1 MNNLFT
7 YYSFLLLI
15 TLSIF
20 SCQKKDYSTEINPI
34 IDKYL
39 AAWNEGNLEVLEEIT
54 TIDFELRI
62 NPDFE
67 AKDSRDLL
75 KESISNTRNAYPDF
89 LVTVDDRLFVS
100 DTAVVI
106 RWTITGTNTGEG
118 SHPPTG
124 KRANSNGFSVIFF
137 AEGKL
142 TGEWIAYSD
151 LTWVKQLGFTV
162 TPPWIKEKKS
172 K

>member
-1 MNNLFT
+1 MKNLFT
-7 YYSFLLLI
+7 YSSFLLLI
-15 TLSIF
+15 TLAF
-20 SCQKKDYSTEINPI
+20 VTCQKKDYSTELNPI

-39 AAWNEGNLEVLEEIT
+39 EAWNEGNLDILDDIT
-54 TIDFELRI
+54 SLDFELRI

-67 AKDSRDLL
+67 VKSGRDKL
-75 KESISNTRNAYPDF
+75 KESITNTKTAYPDF
-89 LVTVDDRLFVS
+89 LVTVHNRLFVS

-106 RWTITGTNTGEG
+106 HWTITGTNTGEG

-124 KRANSNGFSVIFF
+124 NKAQSNGFSIIFF
-137 AEGKL
+137 ADGKL

-162 TPPWIKEKKS
+162 TPPWIAEE
-172 K
+172 

>member
-1 MNNLFT
+1 MKNLFVSS
-7 YYSFLLLI
+7 SFLLLI
-15 TLSIF
+15 TLAF
-20 SCQKKDYSTEINPI
+20 VTCQKKDYSTELNPI

-39 AAWNEGNLEVLEEIT
+39 EAWNEGNLDILDGIT
-54 TIDFELRI
+54 SLDFELRI

-67 AKDSRDLL
+67 AKSSRDLL
-75 KESISNTRNAYPDF
+75 KESITNTRTAFPDF
-89 LVTVDDRLFVS
+89 LVTGDDRLFVS

-106 RWTITGTNTGEG
+106 HWTITGTNTGEG

-124 KRANSNGFSVIFF
+124 NKTQSNGFSVMFF
-137 AEGKL
+137 ADGKL

-162 TPPWIKEKKS
+162 TPPWIAEE
-172 K
+172 

>member
-1 MNNLFT
+1 MKNLFT
-7 YYSFLLLI
+7 SAFLLLLI
-15 TLSIF
+15 TLAF
-20 SCQKKDYSTEINPI
+20 VTCQKKDYSTEYNPI

-39 AAWNEGNLEVLEEIT
+39 GAWNEGNVDILDEIT
-54 TIDFELRI
+54 TLDFELRI

-67 AKDSRDLL
+67 AKNSRDLL
-75 KESISNTRNAYPDF
+75 KESIINTRTAYPDF
-89 LVTVDDRLFVS
+89 LVTVDNRLFVS

-106 RWTITGTNTGEG
+106 RWTITGTNTGVG

-137 AEGKL
+137 ADGKL

-151 LTWVKQLGFTV
+151 LTWVKQLGFTI
-162 TPPWIKEKKS
+162 TPPWILEE
-172 K
+172 

>member
-1 MNNLFT
+1 MKH
-7 YYSFLLLI
+7 LLVYISVISLI
-15 TLSIF
+15 TLALI
-20 SCQKKDYSTEINPI
+20 SCQKKDYSKEVNPI

-39 AAWNEGNLEVLEEIT
+39 EAWNEGNLEILDEIT
-54 TIDFELRI
+54 SLDFELRI

-75 KESISNTRNAYPDF
+75 KESISNTRLAYPDF
-89 LVTVDDRLFVS
+89 LVTVNDRLFVS

-106 RWTITGTNTGEG
+106 RWTITGTNLGEG

-124 KRANSNGFSVIFF
+124 KKANSNGFSVIFF
-137 AEGKL
+137 AGGKL

-151 LTWVKQLGFTV
+151 LTWVRQLGFTL
-162 TPPWIKEKKS
+162 TPPKVSED
-172 K
+172 

>member
-1 MNNLFT
+1 MKNSFT
-7 YYSFLLLI
+7 YSSFLLLI
-15 TLSIF
+15 TLAF
-20 SCQKKDYSTEINPI
+20 VTCQKKDYSTELNPI

-39 AAWNEGNLEVLEEIT
+39 EAWNEGNLEILDEIT
-54 TIDFELRI
+54 TLDFELRI

-67 AKDSRDLL
+67 AKVSRDLL
-75 KESISNTRNAYPDF
+75 KESILNTRLAYPDF
-89 LVTVDDRLFVS
+89 LVTVKDRQFVS

-118 SHPPTG
+118 THPPTG

-137 AEGKL
+137 ADGKL

-151 LTWVKQLGFTV
+151 LTWVKQLGFTL
-162 TPPWIKEKKS
+162 TSPEISED
-172 K
+172 

>member
-1 MNNLFT
+1 MKNLFA
-7 YYSFLLLI
+7 YSSFFLLI
-15 TLSIF
+15 TLAF
-20 SCQKKDYSTEINPI
+20 VTCQKKDYSTEINPI
-34 IDKYL
+34 LDKYL
-39 AAWNEGNLEVLEEIT
+39 EAWNEGNLEILDEIT
-54 TIDFELRI
+54 SLDFELRI

-75 KESISNTRNAYPDF
+75 KESISNTRLAYPDF
-89 LVTVDDRLFVS
+89 LVTVNDRLFVS

-106 RWTITGTNTGEG
+106 RWTITGTNLGEG
-118 SHPPTG
+118 THPPTG

-151 LTWVKQLGFTV
+151 LTWVKQLGFTL
-162 TPPWIKEKKS
+162 TPPWSAEE
-172 K
+172 